1 MSERHLVICSV
12 IEGSFNNQH
21 KKTLE
26 KGIQHLYAQHLGKQ
40 VKGTVLW
47 MDIPAGQ
54 AYQHG
59 RASSA
64 STILASMPNQLPSTV
79 RSDFLYAVRDLWL
92 GVTHCHANQLV
103 ISAADKD
110 FAQQFLKESRLRVAK
125 SRRMGVMMKMI
136 SGILLAKLFRG
147 RLQTHI
153 NL

>member
-1 MSERHLVICSV
+1 MSEKHLVICSV

-26 KGIQHLYAQHLGKQ
+26 QGIKQLYAQHIGK
-40 VKGTVLW
+40 KAKATVLW

-59 RASSA
+59 QASSA
-64 STILASMPNQLPSTV
+64 STILAAMPNQLSSTK
-79 RSDFLYAVRDLWL
+79 RSAFLYAVRDLWL

-103 ISAADKD
+103 ISAPDQD
-110 FAQQFLKESRLRVAK
+110 FAQQFLNESRLRVAK
-125 SRRMGVMMKMI
+125 SRRIGVMVKMI
-136 SGILLAKLFRG
+136 GRILLAKLFRG